1 MDKLIYMS
9 VHLVC
14 LVYILYKVWGWK
26 RKVYEICILL
36 YGKKSEKNFVNEK
49 PFDSSVPIDETDV
62 IGHTRFVFLDEN
74 VGETVS
80 PYMSQPLDMESDY
93 IGGEEDTPEE
103 EVECSLPLE
112 EMRMLKEEQEE
123 LDAISPETDV
133 VSQAVTPDDLDNAG
147 DVLFKLND
155 ADKDEEKSLRAAI
168 TLYTIR
174 NTDLYDVFS
183 SQMENK
189 EVIEKLFGKYLDG
202 NSIPFPLKDNKRK
215 QSQHNW
221 RNLF

>member
-1 MDKLIYMS
+1 
-9 VHLVC
+9 
-14 LVYILYKVWGWK
+14 
-26 RKVYEICILL
+26 
-36 YGKKSEKNFVNEK
+36 
-49 PFDSSVPIDETDV
+49 
-62 IGHTRFVFLDEN
+62 
-74 VGETVS
+74 
-80 PYMSQPLDMESDY
+80 
-93 IGGEEDTPEE
+93 
-103 EVECSLPLE
+103 
-112 EMRMLKEEQEE
+112 MLKEEQEE

-221 RNLF
+221 RNLFFDTFYLYEFRGEPVYRINVMQALSF

>member
-26 RKVYEICILL
+26 SKVYEICILL
-36 YGKKSEKNFVNEK
+36 YGKKAEKNFVNEK
-49 PFDSSVPIDETDV
+49 SFDSSVPIDETDV

-103 EVECSLPLE
+103 GVECSLPLE

-133 VSQAVTPDDLDNAG
+133 VSQAVTLDELDNVG

-183 SQMENK
+183 LQVENK
-189 EVIEKLFGKYLDG
+189 GIIENLLEKYLNGDG
-202 NSIPFPLKDNKRK
+202 IPLPLKKEAN
-215 QSQHNW
+215 SPSYSW
-221 RNLF
+221 RNLL

>member
-1 MDKLIYMS
+1 
-9 VHLVC
+9 
-14 LVYILYKVWGWK
+14 
-26 RKVYEICILL
+26 
-36 YGKKSEKNFVNEK
+36 
-49 PFDSSVPIDETDV
+49 
-62 IGHTRFVFLDEN
+62 
-74 VGETVS
+74 
-80 PYMSQPLDMESDY
+80 
-93 IGGEEDTPEE
+93 
-103 EVECSLPLE
+103 
-112 EMRMLKEEQEE
+112 MLKEEQEE

-202 NSIPFPLKDNKRK
+202 NGIPFLLKDNKRK